1 MASNNAVQYLKDVMT
16 AIGPTGAG
24 SAVVDLWAYGGC
36 LRYGVQAIYDVT
48 AVPSAA
54 VIATA
59 NITISSDPTHP
70 SEFMKV
76 AHGLVTGMK
85 VQATTAG
92 TLAVPLA
99 LATDYYVIR
108 VSADYFALATSYDNA
123 IAGTRIAITNVGV
136 TSTTLTPVA
145 LSSSVTFQKSID
157 GTNYVDIQT
166 ATAITTDGTVM
177 ITDAAPTYKY
187 LKIVKAL
194 TGGNVDLKAY
204 VMIIGDS
211 I

>member
-1 MASNNAVQYLKDVMT
+1 MANNNARIIEKDALEGVT
-16 AIGPTGAG
+16 TSTGAG
-24 SAVVDLWAYGGC
+24 SAIIDLNGAIKFSC
-36 LRYGVQAIYDVT
+36 QAVYDVT

-54 VIATA
+54 VIAVA

-76 AHGLVTGMK
+76 SHGMVTGMK

-92 TLAVPLA
+92 TLAVPLVVV
-99 LATDYYVIR
+99 TDYFIIR
-108 VSADYFALATSYDNA
+108 VSANYFALATSYANA

-145 LSSSVTFQKSID
+145 LAGASVTFQKSNDRVNFI
-157 GTNYVDIQT
+157 DIQT
-166 ATAITTDGTVM
+166 ATAITVDGSVM
-177 ITDAAPTYKY
+177 IENGAVSFRY

-194 TGGNVDLKAY
+194 TAGDVDVKAY
-204 VMIIGDS
+204 VLVIGDS
-211 I
+211 Q